1 MITPMEEQMIT
12 LMEETYD
19 NIHGG
24 DIMITFM
31 EEKCDNTQEGDY
43 TLTLI

>member
-1 MITPMEEQMIT
+1 MIT

-19 NIHGG
+19 NIRGG

-31 EEKCDNTQEGDY
+31 EDKCDNTQEGD
-43 TLTLI
+43 IR

>member
-1 MITPMEEQMIT
+1 MMT

-19 NIHGG
+19 NIRGG

-31 EEKCDNTQEGDY
+31 EDKCDNNQEVY